1 MRLAQRPDNVQR
13 GGGTVIVAALILLF
27 ASLVVCEIVVKRME
41 ARGRKQR
48 KELVLLTAARTRGDM
63 GGGRIRR

>member
-1 MRLAQRPDNVQR
+1 M
-13 GGGTVIVAALILLF
+13 IVAALILLF